1 MLTPPDLTGQ
11 VLVSHKISEGVF
23 AEVFVGHLAGGA
35 VAVKIP
41 KASKKGAARAAER
54 EIRAMQYVA
63 LSILQ
68 QPPPYLYLYLSLLLS
83 LSLTP
88 PSYRSIQTFEA

>member
-11 VLVSHKISEGVF
+11 VAVSHKISEGVF
-23 AEVFVGHLAGGA
+23 AEVFVGHLSGAA

-41 KASKKGAARAAER
+41 RPSKKGAARAAER

-63 LSILQ
+63 TLSSMANHSHPLTHS
-68 QPPPYLYLYLSLLLS
+68 PTRSL
-83 LSLTP
+83 
-88 PSYRSIQTFEA
+88 